1 MKGDGSYITNLFITE
16 VCNVLNLSEADLRKR
31 FCGACYD
38 GQYLHLNVATHIS
51 EKLDLPL
58 PFVQESVIHDP
69 AHRVELAAN
78 DVKNGK
84 KDRNGSIK
92 IPATKWLIELDNVL
106 QHIMVKCNYGA
117 NHSEL

>member
-58 PFVQESVIHDP
+58 PFVQESVKHDP

-78 DVKNGK
+78 DVKKRG

-92 IPATKWLIELDNVL
+92 VPAKKWLI
-106 QHIMVKCNYGA
+106 
-117 NHSEL
+117 